1 MPNHFVFLGG
11 SRVAPKTSNFQR
23 KHRMKKTEEHTME
36 QLTDLLQDLLSLIS
50 SFKSYELRT
59 TVAYILGSGNVSV
72 IASVIFEYLLNSYV
86 SFLANNKEMAEEYDG
101 YMVKTLKDIHTYTL
115 CSENSIRTALERLDG
130 AGLIDYKVG
139 GAYNATRIKITTY
152 APKKII
158 DNFTRYI
165 EIRDEIVSNTK
176 DSREEHKQIKKNKEE
191 VKRESKAKAELKKEE
206 KQREKEAKKE
216 EKEKKDGWRN
226 FKKLNENPYDIDH
239 INEVFS
245 VIRDD
250 KERIAS
256 CYLVYLFSY
265 YYRLYTGKDYKWDYL
280 KHSIM
285 MEGFRDYYNYENI
298 EICVSLTLRKVLNIK
313 ETDLGGKIKMEKL
326 FSEKYNHDYRETD
339 LSNYYAD
346 KNGYQ
351 GFKFDNILGVSEYSK
366 VEYFEEKTPS
376 YVEDYSTPKRLALFD

>member
-1 MPNHFVFLGG
+1 
-11 SRVAPKTSNFQR
+11 
-23 KHRMKKTEEHTME
+23 ME

-191 VKRESKAKAELKKEE
+191 VKKESKAKAELKKEE

-285 MEGFRDYYNYENI
+285 MEGFRDYYNYRNI

-326 FSEKYNHDYRETD
+326 FSEKYNHDYNYHHLNNSAANTD
-339 LSNYYAD
+339 
-346 KNGYQ
+346 GYQ
-351 GFKFDNILGVSEYSK
+351 GYKFDNILGIEEYYPS
-366 VEYFEEKTPS
+366 YYYEEHKPS
-376 YVEDYSTPKRLALFD
+376 YVEAYSNPERLALFD

>member
-1 MPNHFVFLGG
+1 
-11 SRVAPKTSNFQR
+11 
-23 KHRMKKTEEHTME
+23 ME

-139 GAYNATRIKITTY
+139 GVYNATRIKITTY

-158 DNFTRYI
+158 DNFTKYI

-191 VKRESKAKAELKKEE
+191 VKKESKAKAELKKEE

-226 FKKLNENPYDIDH
+226 FKKLNENPYDIDN

-245 VIRDD
+245 AIRDD

-280 KHSIM
+280 KHFIM
-285 MEGFRDYYNYENI
+285 MEGFRDYYNYENR

-313 ETDLGGKIKMEKL
+313 ETDLGGKMKMEKL
-326 FSEKYNHDYRETD
+326 FSEKYNHDY
-339 LSNYYAD
+339 NYHHLNNYTANRD
-346 KNGYQ
+346 GYQ
-351 GFKFDNILGVSEYSK
+351 GYKFDNILNIKGY
-366 VEYFEEKTPS
+366 YPS
-376 YVEDYSTPKRLALFD
+376 YYYEEQKPSLVIEMNEPMPERLALFD

>member
-1 MPNHFVFLGG
+1 
-11 SRVAPKTSNFQR
+11 
-23 KHRMKKTEEHTME
+23 ME

-165 EIRDEIVSNTK
+165 EIRDEIISNTK

-191 VKRESKAKAELKKEE
+191 VKKESKAKAELKKEE

-285 MEGFRDYYNYENI
+285 MEGFRDYYNYENR

-326 FSEKYNHDYRETD
+326 FSEKYNHDYD
-339 LSNYYAD
+339 YHHLNNYTANKD
-346 KNGYQ
+346 GYQ
-351 GFKFDNILGVSEYSK
+351 GYKFDNILGIEEY
-366 VEYFEEKTPS
+366 YPS
-376 YVEDYSTPKRLALFD
+376 YYYEEQKPSFVIEMNESMPKRLAMFF

>member
-1 MPNHFVFLGG
+1 
-11 SRVAPKTSNFQR
+11 
-23 KHRMKKTEEHTME
+23 ME

-165 EIRDEIVSNTK
+165 EIRDEIISNTK

-191 VKRESKAKAELKKEE
+191 VKKETESKAKTKAEE
-206 KQREKEAKKE
+206 KQKKKEAKKE
-216 EKEKKDGWRN
+216 EKEKKNGWRN

-265 YYRLYTGKDYKWDYL
+265 YYRLYTGKDYEWDYL

-285 MEGFRDYYNYENI
+285 MEGFRDYYNYRNR

-326 FSEKYNHDYRETD
+326 FSEKYNHDY
-339 LSNYYAD
+339 NYHHLNNYTANKD
-346 KNGYQ
+346 GYQ
-351 GFKFDNILGVSEYSK
+351 GYKFDNILGIEEY
-366 VEYFEEKTPS
+366 YPS
-376 YVEDYSTPKRLALFD
+376 YYYEEQKPSFVIEMNESMPKRLALFD

>member
-1 MPNHFVFLGG
+1 
-11 SRVAPKTSNFQR
+11 
-23 KHRMKKTEEHTME
+23 ME

-191 VKRESKAKAELKKEE
+191 VKKESKAKAELKKEE

-285 MEGFRDYYNYENI
+285 MEGFRDYYNYKNR

-326 FSEKYNHDYRETD
+326 FSEKYNHDY
-339 LSNYYAD
+339 NYHHLNNSAANRD
-346 KNGYQ
+346 GYQ
-351 GFKFDNILGVSEYSK
+351 GYKFDNILGIEEY
-366 VEYFEEKTPS
+366 YPS
-376 YVEDYSTPKRLALFD
+376 YYYEEQKPSFVIEMNESMPKRLALFD

>member
-1 MPNHFVFLGG
+1 
-11 SRVAPKTSNFQR
+11 
-23 KHRMKKTEEHTME
+23 ME

-59 TVAYILGSGNVSV
+59 TVAYIHGSGNVSV

-191 VKRESKAKAELKKEE
+191 VKKESKAKAELKKEE

-285 MEGFRDYYNYENI
+285 MEGFRDYYNYENR

-326 FSEKYNHDYRETD
+326 FSEKYNHDY
-339 LSNYYAD
+339 NYHQLNNYTAD
-346 KNGYQ
+346 KYG
-351 GFKFDNILGVSEYSK
+351 
-366 VEYFEEKTPS
+366 
-376 YVEDYSTPKRLALFD
+376 